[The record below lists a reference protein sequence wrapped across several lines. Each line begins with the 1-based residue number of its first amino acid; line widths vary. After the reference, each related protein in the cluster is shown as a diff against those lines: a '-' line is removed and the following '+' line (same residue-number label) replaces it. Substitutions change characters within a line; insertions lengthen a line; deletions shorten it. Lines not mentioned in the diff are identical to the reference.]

1 MAKSNRYVQRARA
14 IGRTVGKAVRFA
26 RVVYPYARAAYAYMS
41 KKKAG
46 RRVQVKA
53 PFRVRQTMDTSRRG
67 AYGGG
72 IMQYGRNRGG
82 KYYGRFKRPTK
93 KKFNV
98 NKNIYGVV
106 TKLENGGTVSTT
118 MANTIYVGHGPAI
131 SNMCLDFYLSIIKY
145 LAVKAGINIKDFR
158 EPIGQTLAPRA
169 IDRWLAIAVDL
180 RVGVK
185 PTNSVSRTV
194 ARVHYLQAGVPNVA
208 TTWDSF
214 ATQLGSAV
222 DTLMGSPPFDQ
233 VDETTLLSFVLTED
247 EFGLPDGSGVKVTLA
262 TLDATSAFIDVD
274 YSSTLV
280 VQNRTNDAANAT
292 NVESTSNN
300 PLHGK
305 LYESNKWLNG
315 FEGPKSVTSLPLGSK
330 SLIAYAGSG
339 AIIAQSTT
347 TNPTTLQKVPQ
358 AWALGCKKESK
369 VHLQP
374 GAIKKV
380 SHTWRASM
388 SLNTYFSKMFKPMLI
403 FNSLVGSDQI
413 RVPIGRAQLLGLE
426 CQLWDRVETT
436 QLQVSWELNQTYGT
450 VIKSRMT
457 PTLPIIALNS
467 TAINA

>member
-1 MAKSNRYVQRARA
+1 MVKFNRRNVERVRA

-67 AYGGG
+67 TIGGG

-82 KYYGRFKRPTK
+82 KYYGRFKRPIK
-93 KKFNV
+93 RKYNI
-98 NKNIYGVV
+98 NKNVYGVV
-106 TKLENGGTVSTT
+106 TKLENGGTISTT
-118 MANTIYVGHGPAI
+118 MANTIYIGHGPAI

-158 EPIGQTLAPRA
+158 EPIGQTLSPRA
-169 IDRWLAIAVDL
+169 TDRYLAIAFDI

-185 PTNSVSRTV
+185 PTETLLRSIT
-194 ARVHYLQAGVPNVA
+194 RVHYLQAGVINAA

-214 ATQLGSAV
+214 ATQLGSAM
-222 DTLMGSPPFDQ
+222 DTLMASPPFDK

-247 EFGLPDGSGVKVTLA
+247 ENGDGTGAKATLA
-262 TLDATSAFIDVD
+262 TFDATSAYIDVD
-274 YSSTLV
+274 YTSNLV

-292 NVESTSNN
+292 NIESTSNN

-315 FEGPKSVTSLPLGSK
+315 FEGPKSVTALALGAK

-374 GAIKKV
+374 GAIKKTNL
-380 SHTWRASM
+380 TWRGSM
-388 SLNTYFSKMFKPMLI
+388 SVNTYFAKMFKPMLL
-403 FNSLVGSDQI
+403 FNSLLTSDQI
-413 RVPIGRAQLLGLE
+413 RVPIGKAQLLGLE

-436 QLQVSWELNQTYGT
+436 QLQVSYELNQTYRT
-450 VIKSRMT
+450 VITTKMT